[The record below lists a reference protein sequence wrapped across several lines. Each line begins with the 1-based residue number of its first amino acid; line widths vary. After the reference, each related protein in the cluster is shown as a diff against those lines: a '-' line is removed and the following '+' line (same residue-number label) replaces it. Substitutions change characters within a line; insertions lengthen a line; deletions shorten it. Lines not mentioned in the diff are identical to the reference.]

1 MLPILLEGLLFVASI
16 ATIAALVFFLTRS
29 TTPLGLRSRQNRNR
43 ELIEREA
50 ELVCPVH
57 GAHTEEQLVR
67 LSFAVARAFRDDIVV
82 RAGARLWT
90 ERSLIAAPFPPP
102 FIGWIDAIT
111 TASTAIAV
119 QRVIVSASDL
129 RMCLGPRPSA

>member
-1 MLPILLEGLLFVASI
+1 MLPILVEGLLFVASI

-29 TTPLGLRSRQNRNR
+29 GTPLGLRARQNRNR

-67 LSFAVARAFRDDIVV
+67 LESGERICPDCFREAMKGIV
-82 RAGARLWT
+82 
-90 ERSLIAAPFPPP
+90 
-102 FIGWIDAIT
+102 D
-111 TASTAIAV
+111 
-119 QRVIVSASDL
+119 
-129 RMCLGPRPSA
+129 